1 MIAGKAII
9 TGLNMCKD
17 IIMGITIIRAK
28 MATREKD
35 TTSEVSFSTLTAEE
49 DLSAHL
55 QFAVQAEVPENVQ
68 AQKEAAALD
77 GKHSSVFA

>member
-9 TGLNMCKD
+9 TGLNMCRD

-35 TTSEVSFSTLTAEE
+35 TTSEVSFSTLTA
-49 DLSAHL
+49 
-55 QFAVQAEVPENVQ
+55 
-68 AQKEAAALD
+68 
-77 GKHSSVFA
+77 

>member
-1 MIAGKAII
+1 
-9 TGLNMCKD
+9 
-17 IIMGITIIRAK
+17 MGITIIRAK

-35 TTSEVSFSTLTAEE
+35 TTSEVSFSTLIAEE

-55 QFAVQAEVPENVQ
+55 QLASQADVSEKVQ

-77 GKHSSVFA
+77 GKRSSVFA